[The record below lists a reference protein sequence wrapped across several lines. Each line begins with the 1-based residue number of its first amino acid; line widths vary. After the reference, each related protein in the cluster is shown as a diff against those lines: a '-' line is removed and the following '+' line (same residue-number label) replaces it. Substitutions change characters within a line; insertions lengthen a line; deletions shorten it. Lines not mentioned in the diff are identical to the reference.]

1 MTFSAGWGPAF
12 AGSFIRIVDDRGRR
26 HEWRSPPRRIVS
38 LVPSDTYSLVRLGE
52 RDRLIGRTRYCVAPA
67 EEVER
72 IEAVGGTKDADVDR
86 IVALEPEVVVANQEE
101 NSRRDIERLDAAGLR
116 VLVSFPR
123 RVADGVA
130 HLARLARLLGH
141 AATPARPSAPV
152 PEGGAP
158 AAPPPPS
165 SSDAARALVAAAYRE
180 HAAAEARR
188 RERPPVRAFI
198 PIWMDPLMTVHGDT
212 FISDVLDLVGAQNV
226 FGDRPRRYPLAADL
240 GKAPPLPPERVEGR
254 DLRYPRVT
262 LDEVIARAPDIVLLP
277 DEPHAFTDA
286 DAAIFRSLDIPAAR
300 RGQVIR
306 CDGKDLMWYGARALE
321 GLSRLRAIIDAAR
334 P

>member
-1 MTFSAGWGPAF
+1 MTFSAGWGPSF
-12 AGSFIRIVDDRGRR
+12 AGSFIRIVDDRGRK
-26 HEWRSPPRRIVS
+26 HEWRTPPQRIVS
-38 LVPSDTYSLVRLGE
+38 LVPSDTYSLVRLGA
-52 RDRLIGRTRYCVAPA
+52 RDRLVGRTRYCVAPA
-67 EEVER
+67 EGVEG
-72 IEAVGGTKDADVDR
+72 IEPVGGTKDADVDR
-86 IVALEPEVVVANQEE
+86 IVALDPEVVVANQEE
-101 NSRRDIERLDAAGLR
+101 NSKRDIERLDAAGLR

-130 HLARLARLLGH
+130 HLARLACLLGH
-141 AATPARPSAPV
+141 AAAPARRAAAAP
-152 PEGGAP
+152 EDGAP
-158 AAPPPPS
+158 AAPPPS
-165 SSDAARALVAAAYRE
+165 AAARALVATAYRV

-212 FISDVLDLVGAQNV
+212 FISDMLDLAGAQNV
-226 FGDRPRRYPLAADL
+226 FEDRPRRYPLAADL
-240 GKAPPLPPERVEGR
+240 GKAPALPPERVQGR

-262 LDEVIARAPDIVLLP
+262 LEEVIARAPDIVLLP

-300 RGQVIR
+300 RGHVIR

-321 GLSRLRAIIDAAR
+321 GLSRLREIIDAAR